1 MKFAEVVGHSG
12 IKSKFNELIAA
23 KRLPHAMM
31 LLGNEG
37 SGGLAMALAIAQNVV
52 CEKRNN
58 NTSNDGGM
66 FGESLPK
73 VELTDA
79 CGVCAACG
87 QAEKLIHP
95 DIYFTFPVFPKKRKK
110 DDDDEMNINDFD
122 DKQPKKST
130 SVALSSYFIDEWRKA
145 VLNNPYQN
153 YIEWLQSIE
162 AENKQGNISV
172 HECHEIVRTVKMRPY
187 SAPYKIRIIWLAEY
201 LKETGNALLK
211 VIEEPPADTLFIF
224 VVEQAEQ
231 MLGTIL
237 SRTQITK
244 LPPIA
249 DEDLARF
256 LAQNYSLENA
266 QANRIAKISEGNLN
280 RAMLYAL
287 GGTNEYETSLQEWLS
302 ASVRLMGNYASE
314 ASVKMQELSDKF
326 AQLGRENQKAF
337 IQYGLWFLREVLQL
351 NQGLTSEKLDA
362 KEQEYAARMNRML
375 NPDKIYQLQKTLS
388 NFHYHIERNANP
400 KISFYAVSFQFYR
413 IFTSK

>member
-1 MKFAEVVGHSG
+1 MRFAEVVGHSG

-79 CGVCAACG
+79 CGDCSACQKAA
-87 QAEKLIHP
+87 KLIHP
-95 DIYFTFPVFPKKRKK
+95 DIYFSFPVY
-110 DDDDEMNINDFD
+110 
-122 DKQPKKST
+122 PKKSG
-130 SVALSSYFIDEWRKA
+130 SPSLSNDFIQEWRKA
-145 VLNNPYQN
+145 VADNPYQN
-153 YIEWLQSIE
+153 NTEWLQVIE
-162 AENKQGNISV
+162 AENKLGNISV
-172 HECHEIVRTVKMRPY
+172 HECHEIIRRVNLKPY
-187 SAPYKIRIIWLAEY
+187 EAPFKVQIIWLAEY

-287 GGTNEYETSLQEWLS
+287 GGANEYETSLQEWLS

-314 ASVKMQELSDKF
+314 GSVKMQELSDKF

-375 NPDKIYQLQKTLS
+375 NPEKIYQLQKTLS